1 MQLLVLAGGFGTR
14 LKSAVSEVPKPL
26 APINGTPL
34 LQLQLKH
41 WIEQGQRSFI
51 FLLHYQADLII
62 KLLVKQSNYFGD
74 AVNIDWVVE
83 DQPLG
88 TGGSVANAINK
99 FALTGSVLISNADT
113 WLDGGLQ
120 EIKNSDEAAI
130 GVISVK
136 NTARYGSIILDDELY
151 VSKFFE
157 KKINSTIDAKGIINA
172 GLYKLPTSLF
182 LAGNGRAFSLEAE
195 ILPKISSER
204 LLRAVLLEGMFFDIG
219 IPEDYYKFCDW
230 YWINNKKW

>member
-51 FLLHYQADLII
+51 FLLHHQADLII

-113 WLDGGLQ
+113 WLDSNV
-120 EIKNSDEAAI
+120 ESVVIPNSEDTPLNLE
-130 GVISVK
+130 VRSFLRVK
-136 NTARYGSIILDDELY
+136 SWKQLA
-151 VSKFFE
+151 
-157 KKINSTIDAKGIINA
+157 ST
-172 GLYKLPTSLF
+172 
-182 LAGNGRAFSLEAE
+182 
-195 ILPKISSER
+195 
-204 LLRAVLLEGMFFDIG
+204 
-219 IPEDYYKFCDW
+219 
-230 YWINNKKW
+230 

>member
-1 MQLLVLAGGFGTR
+1 MLVLAGGFGTR
-14 LKSAVSEVPKPL
+14 LKGTVRDVPKPL
-26 APINGTPL
+26 APINGIPL
-34 LQLQLKH
+34 LQLQLHH
-41 WIEQGQRSFI
+41 WIDQGQRSFI
-51 FLLHYQADLII
+51 FLLHYQAELII
-62 KLLVKQSNYFGD
+62 KFLDEQSKYFGD
-74 AVNIDWVVE
+74 AINIDWIVE
-83 DQPLG
+83 EQALG
-88 TGGSVANAINK
+88 TGGSVANAIHK
-99 FALTGSVLISNADT
+99 FALNGSVLISNADT

-120 EIKNSDEAAI
+120 EVRKSDEAAI
-130 GVISVK
+130 GVIPVK
-136 NTARYGSIILDDELY
+136 NIARYGSIILDDELY

-195 ILPKISSER
+195 ILPKIFSER